1 MAARFLH
8 CVLETFCWILSRKSV
23 LVNTDRNIFL
33 HKIENT
39 LISRDSIQHALLWQA
54 LYSLSFFE
62 KKTKQDLG
70 HKWCAWGR
78 AQAKP
83 PTPCTYRKSESVKLK
98 KRNKKIESKKKLD
111 ETLPGTKVRI

>member
-1 MAARFLH
+1 M
-8 CVLETFCWILSRKSV
+8 
-23 LVNTDRNIFL
+23 
-33 HKIENT
+33 
-39 LISRDSIQHALLWQA
+39 ISRDSIQHALLWQA

-111 ETLPGTKVRI
+111 ETLPGTKLRI